1 MNFMAADISQI
12 FSAGWTVIL
21 VILAFLPVLG
31 TVIIFHE
38 LGHFLVARYFGVT
51 IETFSIGFGKE
62 IWSRYDRYDTK
73 WRIAWVPL
81 GGYVKFKGD
90 ENAASMPSEE
100 DFAKLSDEEKR
111 GNFHTKPLYQRAAVV
126 AAGPLA
132 NFVLAII
139 IFTFWFIFVGKE
151 IVEPRVAKVLPDS
164 AAAEAGFQPGDLVT
178 RINGSKIRSFND
190 IRDIVMF
197 GDGDKLTV
205 DVKRGEKTIKLEIV
219 PRLIETKDPNGSK
232 MKIRQLGISTDELSR
247 RDVTYLRFN
256 PADAFVESLNETY
269 RGLKQPFIVIRKLFA
284 DEISPEQIGGPIGI
298 AQFSYQIA
306 LADVVKLIFW
316 TAVISVQIGFMNLL
330 PIPVLDGGHLLFY
343 GVEAIRGRRMSERAM
358 EISFRIGFT
367 LVIMLMLFA
376 TRNDLVHLFRKLG

>member
-1 MNFMAADISQI
+1 
-12 FSAGWTVIL
+12 L

-31 TVIIFHE
+31 SVIIFHE

-62 IWSRYDRYDTK
+62 IWSRYDRHGTK
-73 WRIAWVPL
+73 WRIAWIPL

-100 DFAKLSDEEKR
+100 AFANLSDDEKS

-205 DVKRGEKTIKLEIV
+205 DVKRGEKIVKLEIV

-256 PADAFVESLNETY
+256 PVDAFVEGLNETY
-269 RGLKQPFIVIRKLFA
+269 RGLKQPFIVIRKLSA
-284 DEISPEQIGGPIGI
+284 NEISPEQIGGPIGI

-330 PIPVLDGGHLLFY
+330 PVPVLDGGHLLFY

>member
-1 MNFMAADISQI
+1 MTVVAADMAQI
-12 FSAGWTVIL
+12 LSIGWD
-21 VILAFLPVLG
+21 VILAILSFLPVLAA
-31 TVIIFHE
+31 VIIFHE

-51 IETFSIGFGKE
+51 IETFSIGFGPE
-62 IWSRYDRYDTK
+62 IWNRYDRYGTK
-73 WRIAWVPL
+73 WRIAWIPL

-100 DFAKLSDEEKR
+100 SFAELSDEEKS
-111 GNFHTKPLYQRAAVV
+111 GNFHAKPLHQRAAVV

-132 NFVLAII
+132 NFLLAII

-178 RINGSKIRSFND
+178 QINGSKIRSFDD
-190 IRDIVMF
+190 IRDIVML
-197 GDGDKLTV
+197 GDGNKLTV
-205 DVKRGEKTIKLEIV
+205 NVKRGDKTIELEIA
-219 PRLIETKDPNGSK
+219 PRLIEIKDPNGSK
-232 MKIRQLGISTDELSR
+232 MKIRQLGISSNELSR

-269 RGLKQPFIVIRKLFA
+269 RWLRYPVIVIRKLFA
-284 DEISPEQIGGPIGI
+284 SEISPEQIGGPVGI
-298 AQFSYQIA
+298 ARFSYQIA
-306 LADVVKLIFW
+306 SADAVKLIFW
-316 TAVISVQIGFMNLL
+316 TAVISIQIGFMNLL
-330 PIPVLDGGHLLFY
+330 PVPVLDGGHLLFY
-343 GVEAIRGRRMSERAM
+343 GAEAIRGRRLSERAM

-367 LVIMLMLFA
+367 LVIMLMLYA